1 MNYKHIMQ
9 MKMELKDIKS
19 AYVSIPKDEY
29 IYLVKVV
36 NEEVPYIQNNSEIEL
51 STNSL
56 KILIDRALEK
66 LG

>member
-1 MNYKHIMQ
+1 MQ